1 MLVSQFLKKE
11 NNNLDIIRV
20 FCASLVI
27 IGHAYFLNPTD
38 GNGDWLLKFT
48 GFTYYGSIAVKV
60 FFFISG
66 MLVTNSLL
74 RKESEVSF
82 LLSRFFRMMP
92 GLLFV
97 LLVSALI
104 IGPLVSVVSPAVY
117 FKSKM
122 TYVHILSN
130 LLFRTHYTLPGVYL
144 SNFYYNCVNGSLW
157 SLRYEVKCYIALLAV
172 FVACKY
178 TIKRYKMVF
187 NVVCAAVCIDAL
199 LQLHIIGRGENP
211 EHSLLPI
218 SFAFGVFMGV
228 NQTMVNIDYKI
239 FFGLAALTAIVW
251 RMPVLNE
258 IFFNASVCILMLL
271 VAQSNIALQVHFKYD
286 MSYGLYLWGFVV
298 QQTIYTIAGPI
309 NFYLFVVLS
318 LVLSVVMGLVSYL
331 AVERSGI
338 AIGRKLEKALL
349 YKLTSKSAATA

>member
-11 NNNLDIIRV
+11 NNNLDIVRV
-20 FCASLVI
+20 ICASLVI

-38 GNGDWLLKFT
+38 GKGDWLLSFT

-66 MLVTNSLL
+66 LLVTNSLL
-74 RKESEVSF
+74 RKESEASF
-82 LLSRFFRMMP
+82 VISRLFRMMP

-97 LLVSALI
+97 LLVTAFI
-104 IGPLVSVVSPAVY
+104 IGPLVSVVSPLVY

-122 TYVHILSN
+122 TYVHVLSN
-130 LLFRTHYTLPGVYL
+130 MVFRTHYTLPGVYL
-144 SNFYYNCVNGSLW
+144 KNFYYNCVNGSLW

-178 TIKRYKMVF
+178 TIRQYRIVF
-187 NVVCAAVCIDAL
+187 NIVCALVCIDAF

-218 SFAFGVFMGV
+218 SFALGVFLGV
-228 NQTMVNIDYKI
+228 NQHIVNISYKL
-239 FFGLAALTAIVW
+239 FLALAAITALAW
-251 RMPVLNE
+251 RTPIINE
-258 IFFNASVCILMLL
+258 IFFNASVCFLMLL
-271 VAQSNIALQVHFKYD
+271 LAQNKFALRIYLKYD

-298 QQTIYTIAGPI
+298 QQTIYNIAGPI
-309 NFYLFVVLS
+309 NFYLFVSLS
-318 LVLSVVMGLVSYL
+318 LIFSVALGIVSYL
-331 AVERSGI
+331 LVEKKGVD
-338 AIGRKLEKALL
+338 IGRQLDNKIKAKL
-349 YKLTSKSAATA
+349 SAPQSQSV